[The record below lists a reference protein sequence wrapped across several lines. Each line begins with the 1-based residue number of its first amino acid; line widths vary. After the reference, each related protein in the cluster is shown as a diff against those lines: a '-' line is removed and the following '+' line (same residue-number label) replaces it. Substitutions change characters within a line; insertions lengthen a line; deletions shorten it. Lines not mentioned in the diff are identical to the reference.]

1 MKKDD
6 IKTLIVI
13 VIVCAICLIL
23 VLIFSREK
31 NTDKLEAVK
40 EYNTYFSVTN
50 YMNSYIS
57 YLSNNDG
64 EAVYSMLSKE
74 YISKNNINQ
83 NNVFNIVDT
92 YDPNSLLTLKI
103 TSIKQVKVTSS
114 SYIYYIKGQL
124 LKNTFDNTEI
134 INNNYEVLL
143 LADYKTLSESVYP
156 LKGNNYEK
164 IINSI
169 KKVNIEK
176 NEYNKIKSSSLTNSE
191 TICVLYLSDYVDKLN
206 NDIEESY
213 KLLNDKMK
221 EKYATI
227 DMFKAY
233 LEVNKEKITT
243 KAEKCAKEGN
253 SYMVID
259 ANNNNYTFYEE
270 SVMNYKVSFSFD
282 ETED

>member
-156 LKGNNYEK
+156 IEGNNYEK

-191 TICVLYLSDYVDKLN
+191 TICVLYLSNYVDKLN

-213 KLLNDKMK
+213 KLLNDNMK

-270 SVMNYKVSFSFD
+270 SVMNYKVSVNFNK
-282 ETED
+282 E

>member
-156 LKGNNYEK
+156 IEGNNYEK

-213 KLLNDKMK
+213 KLLNDNMK

-282 ETED
+282 EIED

>member
-213 KLLNDKMK
+213 KLLNDNMK

-270 SVMNYKVSFSFD
+270 SVMNYKVSVNFNK
-282 ETED
+282 E

>member
-213 KLLNDKMK
+213 KLLNDNMK

-270 SVMNYKVSFSFD
+270 AVMNYKVSVNFNK
-282 ETED
+282 E

>member
-156 LKGNNYEK
+156 LEGNNYEK

-213 KLLNDKMK
+213 KLLNDNMK

>member
-156 LKGNNYEK
+156 IEGNNYEK

-213 KLLNDKMK
+213 KLLNDNMK

-270 SVMNYKVSFSFD
+270 SVMNYKVSVNFNK
-282 ETED
+282 E

>member
-156 LKGNNYEK
+156 IEGNNYEK

-169 KKVNIEK
+169 K
-176 NEYNKIKSSSLTNSE
+176 
-191 TICVLYLSDYVDKLN
+191 
-206 NDIEESY
+206 
-213 KLLNDKMK
+213 
-221 EKYATI
+221 
-227 DMFKAY
+227 
-233 LEVNKEKITT
+233 
-243 KAEKCAKEGN
+243 
-253 SYMVID
+253 
-259 ANNNNYTFYEE
+259 
-270 SVMNYKVSFSFD
+270 
-282 ETED
+282 

>member
-156 LKGNNYEK
+156 IEGNNYEK

-191 TICVLYLSDYVDKLN
+191 TICVLYLSDYVDKLS

-213 KLLNDKMK
+213 KLLNDNMK

-270 SVMNYKVSFSFD
+270 SVMNYKVSVNFNK
-282 ETED
+282 E